1 MNEAKS
7 NDSDIRNITQYAEEY
22 GFKVLIDDYRTRSGK
37 DLKWLMENAC
47 IYPECE
53 RPPWLLKTIG
63 AGSHFDALTLRSI
76 HDAALLV
83 WITKI
88 EIVDNKIPPE
98 FTYASDYLAQALNS
112 LRSGTYLKSLPDI
125 ERGEKQIESSSRG
138 GDAAAEP
145 HREKWPLYQAYI
157 DSLHSK
163 KPNLS
168 YADMQRSAAA
178 NFQVS
183 AKTIQRNTENPKKGK

>member
-1 MNEAKS
+1 MNESKS
-7 NDSDIRNITQYAEEY
+7 NDSDIKHITQYAEEH

-47 IYPECE
+47 IYPECK

-63 AGSHFDALTLRSI
+63 AGSDFDALILRSI

-83 WITKI
+83 WITKN

-112 LRSGTYLKSLPDI
+112 LRAGTYLKSLPDI

-138 GDAAAEP
+138 GDAAAER
-145 HREKWPLYQAYI
+145 HRKKWPEYQSHIDNLYAEN
-157 DSLHSK
+157 
-163 KPNLS
+163 PRLS
-168 YADMQRSAAA
+168 YADLQRKAAIK
-178 NFQVS
+178 FEVS
-183 AKTIQRNTENPKKGK
+183 EKTIKRHTTNPRTGK

>member
-1 MNEAKS
+1 VNESKS
-7 NDSDIRNITQYAEEY
+7 NDSDIKNITQYAEEY

-63 AGSHFDALTLRSI
+63 AGSDFDALTLRSI

-88 EIVDNKIPPE
+88 EIVDNKMPPE

-112 LRSGTYLKSLPDI
+112 LRAGTYLKSLPDI

-138 GDAAAEP
+138 GDAAAER
-145 HREKWPLYQAYI
+145 HREKWPKYQSYI
-157 DSLHSK
+157 DKEYAKNPRLT
-163 KPNLS
+163 
-168 YADMQRSAAA
+168 YADLQRRAARE
-178 NFQVS
+178 FQVS
-183 AKTIQRNTENPKKGK
+183 ERTIKRNTTNPRTGK

>member
-1 MNEAKS
+1 MNESKS
-7 NDSDIRNITQYAEEY
+7 NDSDIKNITQYAEEY
-22 GFKVLIDDYRTRSGK
+22 GFKVLIDDYRKRSGK

-63 AGSHFDALTLRSI
+63 AGSDFDVLTLRSI

-83 WITKI
+83 WIRKI

-98 FTYASDYLAQALNS
+98 FTYASDYLVQALNS
-112 LRSGTYLKSLPDI
+112 LRAGTYLKSLPDI

-138 GDAAAEP
+138 GDAAAER
-145 HREKWPLYQAYI
+145 HREKWPKYQSYI
-157 DSLHSK
+157 DKEYAKNPRLT
-163 KPNLS
+163 
-168 YADMQRSAAA
+168 YADLQRRAARE
-178 NFQVS
+178 FQVS
-183 AKTIQRNTENPKKGK
+183 ERTIKRNTTNPRTGK